1 VARDYRPNIK
11 ESNVISRLDSAKE
24 AARTG
29 ALNKL
34 YEVQEELANRIAMK
48 LIEEQLIETK
58 NKKELERQIL
68 GCLKTLL
75 AADEFTVQYRI
86 APMRTLVAKP
96 NFIGLYLTAFVV
108 EDLIKHRSIVD
119 VYGTN
124 EQIYG
129 CVNQQV
135 TKLIPMLA

>member
-29 ALNKL
+29 ALSKL

-75 AADEFTVQYRI
+75 GADEFTVQYRI
-86 APMRTLVAKP
+86 APMRTLVARP
-96 NFIGLYLTAFVV
+96 NFISLYVTVFVV

-124 EQIYG
+124 EQIYT

-135 TKLIPMLA
+135 IKLIPMLA

>member
-1 VARDYRPNIK
+1 MARDYRPNIR

-58 NKKELERQIL
+58 NKKELERQML
-68 GCLKTLL
+68 GCFKTLL

-86 APMRTLVAKP
+86 APMRALVPKP
-96 NFIGLYLTAFVV
+96 HFISLYITAFVV
-108 EDLIKHRSIVD
+108 EELIKHRSIVD

-135 TKLIPMLA
+135 TRLIPG

>member
-29 ALNKL
+29 ALSKL
-34 YEVQEELANRIAMK
+34 YDVQEDLANRISMK

-75 AADEFTVQYRI
+75 GADEFTVQYRI
-86 APMRTLVAKP
+86 APMRTLVARP
-96 NFIGLYLTAFVV
+96 NFVSLYVTAFVV

-124 EQIYG
+124 EQIYS

-135 TKLIPMLA
+135 TKLIPTLA